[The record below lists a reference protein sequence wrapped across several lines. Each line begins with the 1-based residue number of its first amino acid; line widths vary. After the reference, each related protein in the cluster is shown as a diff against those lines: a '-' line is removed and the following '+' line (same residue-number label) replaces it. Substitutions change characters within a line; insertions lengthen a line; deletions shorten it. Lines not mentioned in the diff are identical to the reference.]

1 MRRSRPSHGDL
12 FKATVCVLLLVL
24 GALALTFFLRSRHY
38 LDDAFYSNPPAFD
51 DSVRAHREA
60 EKARRHAEYEARRA
74 EWAAEKAARQARHE
88 AWLDSQAVWSAR
100 RAQWAEEKAER
111 ARLRA
116 QRQAHYDSLRAL
128 WPEKFAEGTVVDAN
142 AADTATLKRIPGIGS
157 VLARRIVRYRES
169 LGGLVCPK
177 QVEEVSGVP
186 SGVARW
192 FKVGKDAEAEV
203 TRHLDLNRDDFRTLV
218 HHPYLSYEQVKDI
231 VNYRR
236 HHPIRSPQSLSA
248 LPSFTATDI
257 LRLTPY
263 VSF

>member
-12 FKATVCVLLLVL
+12 FKATACVLLLVL
-24 GALALTFFLRSRHY
+24 AALALTFFLRSRHY
-38 LDDAFYSNPPAFD
+38 LDDAFYSNPRAFD

-116 QRQAHYDSLRAL
+116 QRQAHYDSLRAQ
-128 WPEKFAEGTVVDAN
+128 WPEKFADDN
-142 AADTATLKRIPGIGS
+142 AADTATLKCITGIGS

-169 LGGLVCPK
+169 LGGFVSPK

-218 HHPYLSYEQVKDI
+218 HHPYLSYEQVRDI

-236 HHPIRSPQSLSA
+236 HHPILSLRTLAA
-248 LPSFTATDI
+248 LPSFTAAD
-257 LRLTPY
+257 LRRLEPY

>member
-12 FKATVCVLLLVL
+12 FKATACVLLLVL
-24 GALALTFFLRSRHY
+24 AALALTFFLRSRHY

-142 AADTATLKRIPGIGS
+142 EADTATLKRIPGIGS

-169 LGGLVCPK
+169 LGGFVSPK
-177 QVEEVSGVP
+177 QVEEVNGVP
-186 SGVARW
+186 AGASRW

-218 HHPYLSYEQVKDI
+218 HHPYLSYEQVRDI

-236 HHPIRSPQSLSA
+236 HHPILSMRTLAA
-248 LPSFTATDI
+248 LPSFAAAD
-257 LRLTPY
+257 LCRLEPY